1 LEGGIVRKKSGGGA
15 RALPKG
21 RAVDPQALAEVRAL
35 LGKEPRRR
43 DLLIEHLHRIQDRY
57 GHISAAHIVA
67 LAREMNLSHTEVFEV
82 ATFYHHFDVV
92 KEGETPPPALSV
104 RVCDSLSCE
113 LAGARRL
120 IEDLKQA
127 LGTGVDGITDQPA
140 LGENVM
146 VTNMHGLHGD
156 SMSDSAFLSMLALA
170 RDLPRVLRNQSRH
183 TWERFPSRLLKGK
196 TVGILGVGAIAAD
209 LAPKCK
215 MFGMTVAGISSAKR
229 EVAGFDRMY
238 VRGEL
243 EQAVRDLD
251 YLILLVPY
259 TSETRGIVS
268 AQVLSAMKP
277 TSYLINLA
285 RGGIVDEHALI
296 KALKEDKIAGA
307 ALDVF
312 ATEPLPEDHPFWG
325 MENVIVTAHLGGF
338 HDQYAEQALPTVEEN
353 VRKFLAG
360 DTKNMINVVRHP
372 KGV

>member
-1 LEGGIVRKKSGGGA
+1 MTN
-15 RALPKG
+15 
-21 RAVDPQALAEVRAL
+21 
-35 LGKEPRRR
+35 
-43 DLLIEHLHRIQDRY
+43 LLIMLTLPEKVRNKYYNHLK
-57 GHISAAHIVA
+57 
-67 LAREMNLSHTEVFEV
+67 
-82 ATFYHHFDVV
+82 ATFPEININMVDHHSKVGPYIGSADILVTFGAHMSDHVL
-92 KEGETPPPALSV
+92 KEGK
-104 RVCDSLSCE
+104 SL
-113 LAGARRL
+113 RWV
-120 IEDLKQA
+120 QA

-140 LGENVM
+140 LGENVL

-156 SMSDSAFLSMLALA
+156 SMPESAILSMLALA

-196 TVGILGVGAIAAD
+196 TVGIFGVGAIAED

-229 EVAGFDRMY
+229 DVAGFDRMY

-259 TSETRGIVS
+259 TPETRGIVS

-285 RGGIVDEHALI
+285 RGGIVDEDALI
-296 KALKEDKIAGA
+296 KALKERKIAGA

-325 MENVIVTAHLGGF
+325 MENVIVTPHLGGF
-338 HDQYAEQALPTVEEN
+338 HDQYADQALPTVEEN
-353 VRKFLAG
+353 VRRFLAG
-360 DTKNMINVVRHP
+360 DTKNMINVVKRP
-372 KGV
+372 KGT